1 MNCLEVETILTDLA
15 RNQALEVD
23 SRDGA
28 LEHLTQCRRCA
39 DRLAAEHEL
48 TYELLAWNAASINQ
62 QAPPAVEE
70 KLLAAFRSRT
80 RRPWLKIAAIGS
92 IAAALLLCKL
102 LAPQPRK
109 EAPVASI
116 ASPPAASQFVAGV
129 AGGTGDSPVQ
139 TMKRKRQANR
149 LPRLPHLPR
158 PHLLPGQIPAETEVS
173 TEFLPVI
180 QGDAWTPLD
189 GGRLVRVGLP
199 RSAMTAF
206 GLPVDEGRAPE
217 RVQADVMLSDDGL
230 LRAIRFVK

>member
-15 RNQALEVD
+15 RNQALEVEA
-23 SRDGA
+23 RDGA

-92 IAAALLLCKL
+92 IAAALLLFKL

-116 ASPPAASQFVAGV
+116 ATPPVASQFVAGGT
-129 AGGTGDSPVQ
+129 GGTGDSPVQ
-139 TMKRKRQANR
+139 TLKRKRQANR
-149 LPRLPHLPR
+149 LPHLPR
-158 PHLLPGQIPAETEVS
+158 PNLLPGQIPAETEVS
-173 TEFLPVI
+173 TEFLPVA
-180 QGDAWTPLD
+180 QGDGWTPLD

-199 RSAMTAF
+199 RSAMSAF

-217 RVQADVMLSDDGL
+217 QVQADVMLSDDGL

>member
-15 RNQALEVD
+15 RNQALEVEA
-23 SRDGA
+23 RDGA
-28 LEHLTQCRRCA
+28 LEHLAQCRRCA

-70 KLLAAFRSRT
+70 KLRAAFRSWT

-92 IAAALLLCKL
+92 IAAALLLFKL

-109 EAPVASI
+109 EAPVTSI
-116 ASPPAASQFVAGV
+116 TAPPAASQYV
-129 AGGTGDSPVQ
+129 AGGAGDPPAQIV
-139 TMKRKRQANR
+139 KRKKQANR
-149 LPRLPHLPR
+149 PTRRPR
-158 PHLLPGQIPAETEVS
+158 PLRAQIPVETEVS
-173 TEFLPVI
+173 TEFLPVA
-180 QGDAWTPLD
+180 QGDGWTPLD

-199 RSAMTAF
+199 RSAMSAF
-206 GLPVDEGRAPE
+206 GLPVDQGRAPE

>member
-15 RNQALEVD
+15 RNQALEVEA
-23 SRDGA
+23 RDGA
-28 LEHLTQCRRCA
+28 LEHLAQCRRCA

-48 TYELLAWNAASINQ
+48 TYELLAWNAASVNQ
-62 QAPPAVEE
+62 QAPTAVEE

-92 IAAALLLCKL
+92 IAAALLLFKL

-116 ASPPAASQFVAGV
+116 ASPPAAIQ
-129 AGGTGDSPVQ
+129 GGTGDSPVQ
-139 TMKRKRQANR
+139 IKKKKQANR
-149 LPRLPHLPR
+149 PSHRPRVLR
-158 PHLLPGQIPAETEVS
+158 AQIPAETEVS
-173 TEFLPVI
+173 TEFLPVA
-180 QGDAWTPLD
+180 QGDGWTPLD

-199 RSAMTAF
+199 RSAMSAF
-206 GLPVDEGRAPE
+206 GLPVDQGRAPE